1 MRKMKQIFTAIAVVA
16 VVGSSL
22 GLSANT
28 SNAKRASL
36 CLYKRNGNMCPFT
49 RFANNGLTQI
59 SQAHIRTN
67 SGNCPSAVAATLC
80 TRTVNVQVE
89 P

>member
-1 MRKMKQIFTAIAVVA
+1 MRKIKLIIAAVAVVA

-36 CLYKRNGNMCPFT
+36 CLYKRNGGMCPFT

-59 SQAHIRTN
+59 TQAHIRTN
-67 SGNCPSAVAATLC
+67 NGNCPSAVTPSLC
-80 TRTVNVQVE
+80 IRTVNVQVE